1 MRKRLL
7 WNISGVVL
15 GFLLA
20 FLLIVGVEGYSAVV
34 HPFPPGVEQT
44 SEAICRHV
52 ERYPQWIL
60 ASVVPMWAAA
70 ALAGTWVAG
79 RIGSVYSA
87 GFVGLLLLAALA
99 LNLAMLPYPTWF
111 KGACLIVVPAAIVAG
126 GRFSKRRG
134 MRDGISSTGHQPVG
148 LA

>member
-1 MRKRLL
+1 MMKRILL
-7 WNISGVVL
+7 NLSGVFL

-20 FLLIVGVEGYSAVV
+20 FLLIIGVEAYSSVV
-34 HPFPPGVEQT
+34 HPFPAGVEQT

-52 ERYPQWIL
+52 EGYPRWIL

-79 RIGSVYSA
+79 RIGSRYSA
-87 GFVGLLLLAALA
+87 GFVGLLLLAGLA
-99 LNLAMLPYPTWF
+99 LNLAMLPYPAWF
-111 KGACLIVVPAAIVAG
+111 RGACLIAVPAAIIAG
-126 GRFSKRRG
+126 GRFSRRRG
-134 MRDGISSTGHQPVG
+134 TRDGISSTEHQPVG